1 MDQVSTV
8 QATIKGD
15 VSGQVAAGNYI
26 LQIGDMN
33 GGIVNFAPPSDR
45 PAYSMRPSPA
55 NLRPRAF
62 PSLLDRDDEFAF
74 VKTALQNATPVSVYG
89 EEGIGKS
96 SFFRQLAYLPEVEGF
111 TDGVVCLDAP
121 GRGRDDLLQSL
132 FDAFYESLPE
142 FKPTDAEIIRALQG
156 VKALILLDNLNL
168 QRDEVISLLDA
179 APSGTFVLLSVE
191 RNLWGEGRA
200 ISLQGLPE
208 KDALTLFQRE
218 LGHSMNEEQQAAA
231 SKICVLLKGHPLR
244 ILQAAS
250 LILEKSKTI
259 GEILEE
265 LQRDVPKKAVLQTS
279 LNTLTEGQEQVLAL
293 LAAAGGFSIPLEHL
307 VSLTQDPNV
316 RKTLQELIAL
326 GLAQAHS
333 PRYSLTGD
341 LALSLATLW
350 DVSSR
355 EDTLLDY
362 FISWLEGQPAQ
373 ALIEESADALIYTV
387 KKAGEKEQ
395 WPQVIRLGRA
405 LERGLILWKRW
416 QAWADLLNLI
426 LKAARAL
433 GDRKVEAWALH
444 QLGSR
449 AMCLGQ
455 VDQAH
460 ELLTDALN
468 IRKAIKDKAGAR
480 VTQHNLDVLLRGSGT
495 SKGGKSGTRPWFK
508 GGGALFIALLMAA
521 MLTYT
526 ALSSFVPRLFATATL
541 IPTITKTLTSTP
553 SRTPTSTS
561 TSTATT
567 TATQTSTPTRTATFT
582 PTIATIPP
590 LACSP
595 VLTGLQ
601 NANCRI
607 GPSKAYDPPYGTLL
621 QGQTVHILGV
631 NFERTWFLVE
641 HPQSFR
647 YPCWVWNGSAVQV
660 EGDLSCVQAVSIP
673 NTGQLETANSQRK
686 PSQSGTITGEP
697 SVDYCSLYPVLCAYA
712 PIPSCPSGTSWNST
726 TGCVPTCDSDHYWN
740 PDTNSCQP
748 YIK

>member
-1 MDQVSTV
+1 MDQASAV
-8 QATIKGD
+8 QATITGD
-15 VSGQVAAGNYI
+15 VSGQVAVGNYI
-26 LQIGDMN
+26 LQIGDVN

-45 PAYSMRPSPA
+45 PAYSMRPSPV

-62 PSLLDRDDEFAF
+62 PSFLDRHHEFAS
-74 VKTALQNATPVSVYG
+74 VKTALQNATPVSIYG

-96 SFFRQLAYLPEVEGF
+96 SFFGQLAYLPEIEAF
-111 TDGVVCLDAP
+111 NDGVVCLDAP

-132 FDAFYESLPE
+132 FDAFYESVPQ
-142 FKPTDAEIIRALQG
+142 FKPTDVEIHRALQG
-156 VKALILLDNLNL
+156 LKALILLDNLNL

-179 APSGTFVLLSVE
+179 APSGTFVLLSIE
-191 RNLWGEGRA
+191 RSLWGEGQA

-218 LGHSMNEEQQAAA
+218 LGRSMNEEEQALAR
-231 SKICVLLKGHPLR
+231 KICVVLKGHPLR
-244 ILQAAS
+244 VLQAAS
-250 LILEKSKTI
+250 VIHEKSSPI

-265 LQRDVPKKAVLQTS
+265 LQRDVPEKAVLQTS
-279 LNTLTEGQEQVLAL
+279 LNTLTEQQERVLAL
-293 LAAAGGFSIPLEHL
+293 LAATGGFVMSLEHL
-307 VSLTQDPNV
+307 VSLTEDPNA
-316 RKTLQELIAL
+316 RKTLQGLIAL
-326 GLAQAHS
+326 GLVQAHS

-341 LALSLATLW
+341 LASSLATLW
-350 DVSSR
+350 DLSSW
-355 EDTLLDY
+355 EDRLLDY

-373 ALIEESADALIYTV
+373 ALIEESAEALIHTV

-416 QAWADLLNLI
+416 QAWADVLNLI

-433 GDRKVEAWALH
+433 GDRNMEALALH

-455 VDQAH
+455 VDEAR
-460 ELLTDALN
+460 ELLTEALN

-521 MLTYT
+521 MLAYT

-553 SRTPTSTS
+553 SRTPTLTS
-561 TSTATT
+561 TSTAT
-567 TATQTSTPTRTATFT
+567 ATNTSTPTRTATFT
-582 PTIATIPP
+582 PTIATMPP

-660 EGDLSCVQAVSIP
+660 EGDLSCVQAVGIP
-673 NTGQLETANSQRK
+673 NTGQLETANSQRQ
-686 PSQSGTITGEP
+686 PSHSVTIPGEP
-697 SVDYCSLYPVLCAYA
+697 SVDYCSLYPLLCAYA
-712 PIPSCPSGTSWNST
+712 PIPSCPSGTSWNSS
-726 TGCVPTCDSDHYWN
+726 TGCVPTCDPDHYWN

-748 YIK
+748 QIK